1 MSRVRIVVGSRNPAK
16 VEAVREAVSS
26 LFPGAVV
33 DAIAAD
39 SGVASQPRS
48 DEEAIEGAVARARAA
63 LAALPVDS
71 TAAPGAAARYG
82 VGVESGV
89 ARVGGHLFGCTWVAV
104 AAPAGRLG
112 LGASARFQLPP
123 AVAAAL
129 DEGEEMGAVMGR
141 ISGDS
146 RIHQKDGAMGVV
158 SAGHVTR
165 RSAAVQAVH
174 FAFGPFLVPELYG
187 RA

>member
-1 MSRVRIVVGSRNPAK
+1 MVGSRNPAK
-16 VEAVREAVSS
+16 VEAVREAVSA
-26 LFPGAVV
+26 LFPGAAV
-33 DAIAAD
+33 DGIAAD

-63 LAALPVDS
+63 LAAL
-71 TAAPGAAARYG
+71 AADPSAEPRGAAARYG

-89 ARVGGHLFGCTWVAV
+89 ARVGGRLFGCTWVAV
-104 AAPAGRLG
+104 AAPEGRLG

-129 DEGEEMGAVMGR
+129 ERGEEMGAVMGR

-146 RIHQKDGAMGVV
+146 RIHQKDGAMGAV

-174 FAFGPFLVPELYG
+174 FAFAPFVVPELYG
-187 RA
+187 PG